1 MVCAPI
7 KTISNKHLIHS
18 LITNQPFSGVC
29 SVFLYVQ
36 SANIKIKKNIHFF
49 VLILNANIRFET
61 IHIMHPYDLNA
72 IF

>member
-18 LITNQPFSGVC
+18 FITNQPFSGVC
-29 SVFLYVQ
+29 AVFLYVQ
-36 SANIKIKKNIHFF
+36 SANIKIEKIIHFF
-49 VLILNANIRFET
+49 VLILNVNIQFGP